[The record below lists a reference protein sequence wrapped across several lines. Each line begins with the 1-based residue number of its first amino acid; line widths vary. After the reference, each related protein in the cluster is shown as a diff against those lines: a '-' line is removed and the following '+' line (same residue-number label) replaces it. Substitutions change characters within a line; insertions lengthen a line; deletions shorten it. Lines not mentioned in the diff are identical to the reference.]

1 MNARIS
7 IGDSLPGFSRRQ
19 IRVRRR
25 RDRACEVDSYPD
37 CMSDDAERPATGSA
51 RNAFASARVMPAWGA
66 VIGGVIA
73 TFRGA
78 TGDLGS
84 IFLIAG
90 PVLIVLGVI
99 GMFVVRWMA
108 KRGL

>member
-1 MNARIS
+1 MSNDAKQPAK
-7 IGDSLPGFSRRQ
+7 GSRK
-19 IRVRRR
+19 
-25 RDRACEVDSYPD
+25 
-37 CMSDDAERPATGSA
+37 
-51 RNAFASARVMPAWGA
+51 NAFASARVIPAWGA
-66 VIGGVIA
+66 VIGGVVA

-78 TGDLGS
+78 TGDRGS

-99 GMFVVRWMA
+99 GIFVLRWMA

>member
-1 MNARIS
+1 
-7 IGDSLPGFSRRQ
+7 
-19 IRVRRR
+19 
-25 RDRACEVDSYPD
+25 
-37 CMSDDAERPATGSA
+37 MSDDAEQPADRRPKD
-51 RNAFASARVMPAWGA
+51 AFASARVIPAWGA
-66 VIGGVIA
+66 VIGGVVA

-90 PVLIVLGVI
+90 PALIVLGVI
-99 GMFVVRWMA
+99 GLFVVRWMA